1 MDKKLLVFLIIVFM
15 VIVLVG
21 FAWLASIFFGSG
33 EGFRSSGN
41 FFSFGQS
48 IAVIPIKGEI
58 VSEPSSF
65 SPYLS
70 SQEII
75 DSIDAAEND
84 PSISAILLDIDSPGG
99 AIVPTKQVVAKLRE
113 TKKPKVAWIADIGT
127 SGAYYIASASDF
139 IMADEDSITGSIGVI
154 SIAPDINGLME
165 KLGVKVKIL
174 KEGKYKALGN
184 PFQELSAE
192 EEQIIQEILND
203 AFSHFKRD
211 VLKFRA
217 GKISQEK
224 FESVADGRILSGSQA
239 KKAGLIDALGT
250 RDKAILKAGELAGIK
265 GEPAIKEYS
274 KTQFSF
280 SDLFSQAGYSFGS
293 GFITAFRSTNLQ
305 PSVQAK

>member
-1 MDKKLLVFLIIVFM
+1 MDKKLLALIIIVFAI
-15 VIVLVG
+15 IVLVG
-21 FAWLASIFFGSG
+21 FAWLASIFFGG
-33 EGFRSSGN
+33 ESFSSSGG
-41 FFSFGQS
+41 FLSFGPS
-48 IAVIPIKGEI
+48 IAIIPIKGEI
-58 VSEPSSF
+58 VSGAPYLSS
-65 SPYLS
+65 SLS

-75 DSIDAAEND
+75 DSIDEAEND
-84 PSISAILLDIDSPGG
+84 PSVSAILLDIDSPGG
-99 AIVPTKQVVAKLRE
+99 AIVPTKQIVAKLKE
-113 TKKPKVAWIADIGT
+113 TKKPKVSWIADICT

-165 KLGVKVKIL
+165 KLGVKVKII

-184 PFQELSAE
+184 PFEELSAE
-192 EEQIIQEILND
+192 EEQLIQEILSD

-224 FESVADGRILSGSQA
+224 FGEVADGRILSGAQA

-265 GEPAIKEYS
+265 GEPSLKVYG
-274 KTQFSF
+274 KKQLSF
-280 SDLFSQAGYSFGS
+280 SDLFSQAGFSFGS
-293 GFITAFRSTNLQ
+293 GFITAVRPANLQ
-305 PSVQAK
+305 PSIQAK